1 MSRRHHNELDYIEW
15 LKSLGC
21 IIYLPLSEE
30 GDLQDRISGL
40 SLQLTEQGSMTWD
53 GSQQMYKI
61 TQPNSGFQYVAKLNN
76 GLDNNSFPND
86 NFTTLHS
93 VKRITNSSSKTL
105 NTLSPQSVDGDTCAA
120 TAATYNGTGRSNAFP
135 STIANVA
142 YVTNNDQ
149 RNRSLYQNGELYTTT
164 TEYLPYLPS
173 NWVMNGTGFTIGCCR
188 VATSS
193 YYGVQ
198 FYMKEVYL
206 FNTVLDLQTIR
217 KIQGYE

>member
-1 MSRRHHNELDYIEW
+1 MSKRGHFEEQDYIEW

-21 IIYLPLSEE
+21 ILYLPLSEDC
-30 GDLQDRISGL
+30 DLQDHISGL
-40 SLQLTEQGSMTWD
+40 SLQLTGQGSMVWD

-76 GLDNNSFPND
+76 GLDKDSFPND

-93 VKRITNSSSKTL
+93 VKRITKSSKYI
-105 NTLSPQSVDGDTCAA
+105 NTLSPQSTNGDTCAA
-120 TAATYNGTGRSNAFP
+120 TTAVYNGTGRTNVWP
-135 STIANVA
+135 TNLANVA
-142 YVTNNDQ
+142 YVSNNDQ
-149 RNRSLYQNGELYTTT
+149 RNRSHYQNGELYTTFA
-164 TEYLPYLPS
+164 EYLPSLPS

-188 VATSS
+188 GATSI
-193 YYGVQ
+193 YYGTQ

-206 FNTVLDLQTIR
+206 FNTVLDLQIIR